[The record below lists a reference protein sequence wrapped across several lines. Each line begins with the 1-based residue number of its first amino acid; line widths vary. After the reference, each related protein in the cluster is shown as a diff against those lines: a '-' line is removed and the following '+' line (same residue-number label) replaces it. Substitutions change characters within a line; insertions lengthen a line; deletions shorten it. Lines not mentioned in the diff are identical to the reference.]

1 MPIIAAYRVSS
12 YSCNLCDHER
22 QVHANGVD
30 LSACEMKTRMNV
42 LLTGGAGFI
51 GSAITR
57 QLFARGGAHV
67 CVADKLTYAG
77 NLASLQ
83 PVVAGPSFS
92 FSKADICAAAALRE
106 AFARAWARSRHAPRG
121 VSGAIRKRPL
131 AGTGPL
137 RPNVPTPDGAR
148 RLTAQGAFAIC
159 SLRRQAVPCDL
170 TLLITTGV
178 SAS

>member
-1 MPIIAAYRVSS
+1 MCELQRRKWTSS
-12 YSCNLCDHER
+12 SP
-22 QVHANGVD
+22 
-30 LSACEMKTRMNV
+30 T
-42 LLTGGAGFI
+42 AGFI
-51 GSAITR
+51 GSALKR

-67 CVADKLTYAG
+67 RVADKLTSAA

-83 PVVAGPSFS
+83 AVAASPRFS
-92 FSKADICAAAALRE
+92 FIKADICDAAALRD

-121 VSGAIRKRPL
+121 VSGAIRKWPL
-131 AGTGPL
+131 AGAGPL

-148 RLTAQGAFAIC
+148 RLTGQRVFAIC
-159 SLRRQAVPCDL
+159 SLRHQGVPCDL